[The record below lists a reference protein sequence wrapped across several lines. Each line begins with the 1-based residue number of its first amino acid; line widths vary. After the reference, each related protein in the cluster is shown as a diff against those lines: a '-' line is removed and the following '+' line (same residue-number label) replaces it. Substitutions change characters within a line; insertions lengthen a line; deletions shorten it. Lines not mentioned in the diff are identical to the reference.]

1 MKTKWEAR
9 SRLRWGSE
17 HQGWFGS
24 LQAAQDFADAEIKRS
39 GGVGRIEAVNRGTR
53 TVYYDVY
60 EELT

>member
-1 MKTKWEAR
+1 MNKWEAR
-9 SRLRWGSE
+9 SRLRYGSE

-24 LQAAQDFADAEIKRS
+24 LRAAQDFADAEIKRNGS
-39 GGVGRIEAVNRGTR
+39 IGRIEAVNRGTR